1 MHHPPPNKQY
11 ERRAFM
17 RRLSIYFF
25 GVAIG
30 LLFLG
35 IVQHL
40 KQQNRAA
47 QTAQPSA
54 QQAAPAP

>member
-1 MHHPPPNKQY
+1 MTHSSPASQY

-17 RRLSIYFF
+17 RRLSIYLF

-30 LLFLG
+30 LIFLG

-40 KQQNRAA
+40 KQQNRPQQPQQVQQA
-47 QTAQPSA
+47 PSA
-54 QQAAPAP
+54 P